1 MNTDNPDNAPV
12 QGTSPLNFGGSS
24 PFTSGQT
31 EPLADVPATETQA
44 ETAPAEPLDNGEA
57 GRLLAGEDAD
67 QVVAQPATDH
77 DPVTETQPA
86 VETPVEAEAPAEDVN
101 QTNDTVPADA
111 GEQPVTDTLTTE
123 ALPEHTHTTT
133 STETVGEVTAPTI
146 EQEETA
152 PVVPADVSTTP
163 AADLAPNAEVPATP
177 QTQLEAE
184 VAKELEVQ
192 ASNPAEAVATT
203 VGNSAGIPAEAPT
216 IAGKTDAEIEAD
228 IKARDALNAKI
239 EDGQKAQRQDVI
251 AQIKKVVETY
261 KIPLAELGEALGIK
275 GTRKGSKA
283 KPKYRNPADGKEWSG
298 RGKEPLWIKGKD
310 RASFLITA

>member
-31 EPLADVPATETQA
+31 EPLTDVPATETQV

-67 QVVAQPATDH
+67 QVFAQPATDH

-101 QTNDTVPADA
+101 QTNDT
-111 GEQPVTDTLTTE
+111 
-123 ALPEHTHTTT
+123 
-133 STETVGEVTAPTI
+133 
-146 EQEETA
+146 
-152 PVVPADVSTTP
+152 VPADVSTTP

-310 RASFLITA
+310 RTSFLITA

>member
-1 MNTDNPDNAPV
+1 MNTDNPDSPA
-12 QGTSPLNFGGSS
+12 QGTSPLNFGGSN

-31 EPLADVPATETQA
+31 EPLADIPADTT
-44 ETAPAEPLDNGEA
+44 
-57 GRLLAGEDAD
+57 
-67 QVVAQPATDH
+67 PATDH

-86 VETPVEAEAPAEDVN
+86 VETPVVE
-101 QTNDTVPADA
+101 
-111 GEQPVTDTLTTE
+111 EQTLTTE
-123 ALPEHTHTTT
+123 ALPEHTHSITAVEDA
-133 STETVGEVTAPTI
+133 SAEQVTETEPEQVGEVTAPTI

-152 PVVPADVSTTP
+152 PVV
-163 AADLAPNAEVPATP
+163 
-177 QTQLEAE
+177 
-184 VAKELEVQ
+184 
-192 ASNPAEAVATT
+192 
-203 VGNSAGIPAEAPT
+203 PAEAPT

-251 AQIKKVVETY
+251 TQIKKVVETY

-310 RASFLITA
+310 RTEFLITA

>member
-1 MNTDNPDNAPV
+1 MNTDNPDSPA
-12 QGTSPLNFGGSS
+12 QGTSPLNFGGSN

-44 ETAPAEPLDNGEA
+44 EPLDNGEA
-57 GRLLAGEDAD
+57 GRILAGEDAD
-67 QVVAQPATDH
+67 RVFAEPATDH
-77 DPVTETQPA
+77 DLITETQPA
-86 VETPVEAEAPAEDVN
+86 IETPVAE
-101 QTNDTVPADA
+101 
-111 GEQPVTDTLTTE
+111 EQMLTTE
-123 ALPEHTHTTT
+123 TLPEHTHSITAIKDALAEQTNKITT
-133 STETVGEVTAPTI
+133 STI

-152 PVVPADVSTTP
+152 PIVPTDVSTTLT
-163 AADLAPNAEVPATP
+163 ADLTPNAEVPATP
-177 QTQLEAE
+177 QTELEAE

-192 ASNPAEAVATT
+192 ASNSAVTEAT
-203 VGNSAGIPAEAPT
+203 SAGVPAEAPT

-228 IKARDALNAKI
+228 IKARDTLNAKI

-251 AQIKKVVETY
+251 THIKKVVETY

-310 RASFLITA
+310 RTEFLITA

>member
-1 MNTDNPDNAPV
+1 MNTDNPDSPA
-12 QGTSPLNFGGSS
+12 QGTSPLNFGGSN

-31 EPLADVPATETQA
+31 EPLADIPADTT
-44 ETAPAEPLDNGEA
+44 
-57 GRLLAGEDAD
+57 
-67 QVVAQPATDH
+67 PATDH

-86 VETPVEAEAPAEDVN
+86 VETPVVE
-101 QTNDTVPADA
+101 
-111 GEQPVTDTLTTE
+111 EQTLTTE
-123 ALPEHTHTTT
+123 VLPAHTHSTIAAEDASDEQVTENLG
-133 STETVGEVTAPTI
+133 SSDSAGDSPVATETEQVGEVTASTI

-192 ASNPAEAVATT
+192 ASNPAEAAVASTD
-203 VGNSAGIPAEAPT
+203 IPAEAPT

-251 AQIKKVVETY
+251 TQIKKVVETY

-310 RASFLITA
+310 RTEFLITA